1 MPYICFDKHQIKI
14 GRLMEITISQSIQM
28 MKALADSSRLLIL
41 NSLFE
46 KPQYVEELAQRFNLS
61 PSTVSFHLKKLESG
75 GLVEKTKNQYYSEFR
90 VNKKMLNQKLLDLT
104 RFENVEKYVQEERI
118 REYRDKVLKTFIKNG
133 RVSKMP
139 AQLKKRLIILSW
151 FAAKFERE
159 RTYQEEEV
167 SGIIQK
173 HFDDYCVVRRD
184 LVDFRFMTRKNQV
197 YKLLKTDID

>member
-1 MPYICFDKHQIKI
+1 
-14 GRLMEITISQSIQM
+14 MEITISQSIQM

-61 PSTVSFHLKKLESG
+61 PSTVSFHLKKLQSA

-90 VNKKMLNQKLLDLT
+90 VNEKMFNQKLFDLT

-133 RVSKMP
+133 QVQKMP

-173 HFDDYCVVRRD
+173 HFDDYCLVRRD
-184 LVDFRFMTRKNQV
+184 LIDFRFMTRKKQV
-197 YKLLKTDID
+197 YKLLKTEID